1 MALRKLNK
9 YMKIVTITIII
20 AFAFSAL
27 YAGYSSISTYFRNK
41 KEVLL
46 KFEGHKIY
54 KEDYEQELSNLK
66 NQIVTVGKITDI
78 PDEFLAEIALSSII
92 TRESSK
98 VLSENLKV
106 NVSNSDV
113 DAKVKEIED
122 IHGGRSNVAVLLAQ
136 NGSNLTL
143 LKEEIRNSLLMEK
156 TIDKVK
162 QTLKPTDKDL
172 EAIYN
177 RYRYIQFPTSSM
189 DEVTEQLE
197 NIYYGQTLELILNSS
212 FEKILLDSKISTSDE
227 NIKALFEKIKRK
239 EIEYKELYVLRKDMY
254 KYYFARISRDGKY
267 TPDLE
272 KNVNEEQI
280 KELMRIYDKSSLAK
294 SSGVKSVDN
303 LTPLDT
309 ARYEILE
316 YFNMLI
322 DTNNPTEAEM
332 RAWYN
337 IHKSSYDI
345 PNTISGEILGIVF
358 KPSEADLEMAH
369 AKANDLLKTLNAENF
384 DKLAK
389 ENSEDPGSAING
401 GDLGWA
407 DIGQYVPEFAQILEY
422 DKDSIVGPIKTNF
435 GYHLVYV
442 VDKDEK
448 TKTRVHLK
456 HILIAPKVSEETKK
470 KDIVELQEISQKL
483 KDKKLSWV
491 DINEDKT
498 GKYTKF
504 DIKEEFSGVTKSAAL
519 PVIGYQREFLE
530 NLFNE
535 EIGTVIEKDL
545 ENSYVIV
552 KKTEEIPYKS
562 ATYEEFKDRVKSEI
576 NFEYA
581 EKQIRE

>member
-27 YAGYSSISTYFRNK
+27 FAGYSSISTYFRNK

-294 SSGVKSVDN
+294 SNGVKSVDN

-407 DIGQYVPEFAQILEY
+407 DISQYVPEFEQILEY

-435 GYHLVYV
+435 GYHLVYI

-456 HILIAPKVSEETKK
+456 HILIAPKISEETKK